1 MKKKLALLT
10 AAALCLGLAGCGA
23 APAATSNDTTTAT
36 VPTADKADTVSVVS
50 TIFPSYDWAKEI
62 VGDTEGVDLTLLI
75 DNGVDLHSYEPSVED
90 IAKISTADVFIYVGG
105 ESDGWVD
112 DVLAQATNPDMV
124 VINMMD
130 VLADDIKEE
139 EVVEGMEAEEE
150 EEAEEGEEEE
160 VEYDEHV
167 WLSLQNSEKLVG
179 AIQSALSKVD
189 ADNAAGYEANSNAY
203 ITELQALDAEY
214 KTCVSSAKRDTFL
227 FADRFPFRYLAEDY
241 DLNYYAA
248 FVGCSAETE
257 ASFETVAFLANK
269 VDELQLPVI
278 LTIETSDG
286 KLAKTVLD
294 STKSKDAQV
303 LVLDSLQNTKLSDNK
318 SYLDVMHSNL
328 DVLKTALN

>member
-1 MKKKLALLT
+1 MKNKLALLT
-10 AAALCLGLAGCGA
+10 AAALCLGLVGCG
-23 APAATSNDTTTAT
+23 TT
-36 VPTADKADTVSVVS
+36 PTAASDDTVSVVS

-62 VGDTEGVDLTLLI
+62 VGETEGVDLTLLI

-139 EVVEGMEAEEE
+139 EIVEGMEE
-150 EEAEEGEEEE
+150 EEGEEEE
-160 VEYDEHV
+160 VAYDEHV
-167 WLSLQNSEKLVG
+167 WLSLNNAEKLVS

-189 ADNAAGYEANSNAY
+189 ADHAAGYEANANAY
-203 ITELQALDAEY
+203 ITELQALDTEY
-214 KTCVSSAKRDTFL
+214 QTCVSNAKRDTFL

-241 DLNYYAA
+241 NLNYYAA
-248 FVGCSAETE
+248 FVGCSADTE

-294 STKSKDAQV
+294 STKSKDAQL
-303 LVLDSLQNTKLSDNK
+303 LVLDSLQSTKLSDNK
-318 SYLDVMHSNL
+318 SYLDVMRSNL

>member
-1 MKKKLALLT
+1 MKKKLAILT

-23 APAATSNDTTTAT
+23 APAATSSDTATTT
-36 VPTADKADTVSVVS
+36 VPTAGNADTVSVVS

-62 VGDTEGVDLTLLI
+62 VGETEGVDLTLLI

-112 DVLAQATNPDMV
+112 DVLSQATNPDMV

-139 EVVEGMEAEEE
+139 EIVEGMEA
-150 EEAEEGEEEE
+150 EEEE

-167 WLSLQNSEKLVG
+167 WLSLNNAEKLVS

-189 ADNAAGYEANSNAY
+189 ADNAAGYEANANAY
-203 ITELQALDAEY
+203 ITELQALDTEY
-214 KTCVSSAKRDTFL
+214 KTCVSNAKRDTFL

-241 DLNYYAA
+241 NLNYYAA
-248 FVGCSAETE
+248 FVGCSADTE

-294 STKSKDAQV
+294 STKSKDAQL

-318 SYLDVMHSNL
+318 SYLDVMRSNL

>member
-1 MKKKLALLT
+1 MKKKLAILT

-23 APAATSNDTTTAT
+23 APAATSSDTATTT
-36 VPTADKADTVSVVS
+36 VPTAGNADKVSVVS

-62 VGDTEGVDLTLLI
+62 VGETEGVDLTLLI

-112 DVLAQATNPDMV
+112 DVLSQATNPDMV

-139 EVVEGMEAEEE
+139 EIVEGMEAEEE
-150 EEAEEGEEEE
+150 EEEGEEEE

-167 WLSLQNSEKLVG
+167 WLSLNNAEKLVS

-189 ADNAAGYEANSNAY
+189 ADNAAGYEANANAY
-203 ITELQALDAEY
+203 ITELQALDTEY
-214 KTCVSSAKRDTFL
+214 KTCVSNAKRDTFL

-241 DLNYYAA
+241 NLNYYAA
-248 FVGCSAETE
+248 FVGCSADTE

-294 STKSKDAQV
+294 STKSKDAQL

-318 SYLDVMHSNL
+318 SYLDVMRSNL